1 MKTGNT
7 VAVSRIGP
15 EVKAANTG
23 QLDAISWGLFLIW
36 IGIAV
41 LAHVGWGW
49 GLLGMSAIILGSQ
62 AALWRHAGKVDAFS
76 VACGLVFS
84 VGGAWVVLGLTW
96 PLTPVLLILLGVGIV
111 WNAVFRAPAQ

>member
-1 MKTGNT
+1 MKTGDT
-7 VAVSRIGP
+7 VTVGRIGP

-49 GLLGMSAIILGSQ
+49 ALLGMSAIILGSQ

-84 VGGAWVVLGLTW
+84 VGGARSDMAAD
-96 PLTPVLLILLGVGIV
+96 PGV
-111 WNAVFRAPAQ
+111 AHPAGRRDRLERGVRRTSTIIQ